1 MIREY
6 RNGDVLKV
14 LVQKAQ
20 EDEFVEAAAGFDQVG
35 AYTLVDGVGDVL
47 AVFGYAVDGR
57 GAADGYALI
66 SRRAGRYLLEPVRF
80 GRMEIPRLMRRLK
93 LVRFQITVKAGFAA
107 GERFAR
113 LLGFEAAEILP
124 RFYKENDYQLFER
137 IEK

>member
-6 RNGDVLKV
+6 RNGDALKV

-20 EDEFVEAAAGFDQVG
+20 EDEFVEAVAGFDQVG
-35 AYTLVDGVGDVL
+35 AYTLVDSADNVL
-47 AVFGYAVDGR
+47 AVFGYAVDGNEV
-57 GAADGYALI
+57 ADGYALI
-66 SRRAGRYLLEPVRF
+66 SRLAGRRLLEPVRF
-80 GRMEIPRLMRRLK
+80 GRGEIPRLMRRLR
-93 LVRFQITVKAGFAA
+93 LARFRITVKTGFAA
-107 GERFAR
+107 GVRFAR